1 MAKTGFWLRGA
12 KGKLAG
18 TTIYRGKGGVTVQRE
33 INTQPTNP
41 RSQAQMTQRAS
52 FADVAKFYKH
62 AVQNLFKFAFESKKP
77 TESDYNAF
85 MRLNVGKAVVINK
98 QQQDNQNFPAIGD
111 NWQLSQGSLPECGII
126 RHVSEGPSGMLG
138 TQYALSVPSIKP
150 VDTTIG
156 QLSTALIADYGL
168 QLNDIVTI
176 CNVTTTVMSLDSVP
190 TEAPKWEVIQF
201 RINPDDETP
210 MLDYK
215 LGVSRGASGEV
226 AWNIDAQGLSL
237 ISLYAEGFSVIFSR
251 VQQGQPLKVSDAY
264 LNNSATASRMIADAK
279 MGFYR
284 SSALT
289 SWGATEPAILQG
301 SLSGEVTPTPP
312 TPPTPPVVGGDI
324 NIASLEIGGDPVASD
339 ITTMVDLSQV
349 KAGDTVTVSVD
360 GVQEVL
366 AYSGKVEGQVNF
378 GSGER
383 VIAILSDGSFVASA
397 ESLLTLVSITVGNTI
412 HSFVLIQPAPHINV
426 STLVLGSGV
435 VANSNIQE
443 FLSTEQLKESVFTA
457 KKNDEIMT
465 LPYFLDRSGLHF
477 GGEGSSINVVRL
489 QNNTTI
495 EAESPATIGISLV
508 SLKYADT
515 VYEFT
520 VE

>member
-18 TTIYRGKGGVTVQRE
+18 TTIYRGKGGATIQRE
-33 INTQPTNP
+33 INTQPSNP

-52 FADVAKFYKH
+52 FADVAKFYRH
-62 AVQNLFKFAFESKKP
+62 AVQNLFKFAFESKKA
-77 TESDYNAF
+77 TESDYNSF

-176 CNVTTTVMSLDSVP
+176 CNVTTTVVSLDSVP

-264 LNNSATASRMIADAK
+264 LHNSATAGRMIADAK
-279 MGFYR
+279 LGFYR

-289 SWGATEPAILQG
+289 SWGAAEPAILQG

-324 NIASLEIGGDPVASD
+324 NVSSLVLGGVDPVSSN
-339 ITTMVDLSQV
+339 ITTVINLSTV
-349 KAGDTVTVSVD
+349 KAGDTITVSVD
-360 GVQEVL
+360 GEEKEL
-366 AYSGKVEGQVNF
+366 AYSGKVGTLVMF
-378 GSGER
+378 GPDQER
-383 VIAILSDGSFVASA
+383 VGIDDQGYFSA
-397 ESLLTLVSITVGNTI
+397 AMTCTLVSLFVGNTI
-412 HSFVLIQPAPHINV
+412 HGFVGAPSIEVSNLIVSEGAGVTSNIEVVVSSDINDYIGSKLTILNGDETTVLEFREDAPGRVTWGPMYNDVHANLSNGNI
-426 STLVLGSGV
+426 S
-435 VANSNIQE
+435 VANGR
-443 FLSTEQLKESVFTA
+443 TYT
-457 KKNDEIMT
+457 
-465 LPYFLDRSGLHF
+465 
-477 GGEGSSINVVRL
+477 
-489 QNNTTI
+489 
-495 EAESPATIGISLV
+495 LV
-508 SLKYADT
+508 SLAVGDVTYAFKT
-515 VYEFT
+515 A
-520 VE
+520 